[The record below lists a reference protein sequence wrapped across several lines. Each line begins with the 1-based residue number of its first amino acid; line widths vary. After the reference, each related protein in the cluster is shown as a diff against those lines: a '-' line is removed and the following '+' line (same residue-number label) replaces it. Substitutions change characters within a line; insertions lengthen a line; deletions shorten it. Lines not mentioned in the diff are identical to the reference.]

1 MIDSG
6 VMRIADGYG
15 RGRPVVS
22 FEFFPP
28 KTDAGFA
35 SLYRT
40 IAELKQLDPG
50 FVSVTW
56 GAGGSTRRQTIE
68 LVTRIQDE
76 LGITAMAHLTC
87 VGSSAAEIA
96 AILDHLV
103 EAGIENVLALGGD
116 PPRDAPDYR
125 PPPGG
130 FTYASELA
138 AFIRTRWSL
147 CIGGAC
153 YPETHPRAASPE
165 ADLDHLKQKVDAGV
179 EFLITQL
186 YFDNADYFR
195 FVDRARARGIGVP
208 IVPGIMPIVSE
219 ANIRRITTLS
229 GARIPPALDS
239 RLAAVGHDDA
249 QVMELGIEWSA
260 RQCRELLDR
269 GAPGLHFYTLNRSPA
284 TRRIHRSLFPA

>member
-1 MIDSG
+1 MIDWG
-6 VMRIADGYG
+6 LMRIADCYG
-15 RGRPVVS
+15 KGRPVVS

-28 KTDAGFA
+28 KTEAGFA

-87 VGSSAAEIA
+87 VGSSADEIAEIVDR
-96 AILDHLV
+96 LT
-103 EAGIENVLALGGD
+103 EAGVENVLVLGGD
-116 PPRDAPDYR
+116 TPRGEAAYR
-125 PPPGG
+125 PVPGG

-138 AFIRTRWSL
+138 AFIRSRSRL
-147 CIGGAC
+147 CLGGAC
-153 YPETHPRAASPE
+153 YPEKHPRASSPE
-165 ADLDHLKQKVDAGV
+165 ADLEHLKQKVDAGV

-186 YFDNADYFR
+186 FFDNQSYFR
-195 FVDRARARGIGVP
+195 FVERAHARGIRVP

-219 ANIRRITTLS
+219 ANIRHITALS
-229 GARIPPALDS
+229 GARIPPALDA
-239 RLAAVGHDDA
+239 RLAAVGQDDA
-249 QVMELGIEWSA
+249 QVMELGIEWA
-260 RQCRELLDR
+260 TRQCRELLDR
-269 GAPGLHFYTLNRSPA
+269 GVPGLHFYTLNRSPA

>member
-1 MIDSG
+1 
-6 VMRIADGYG
+6 MRIADCYG
-15 RGRPVVS
+15 RGHPVVS

-28 KTDAGFA
+28 KTQAGFA
-35 SLYRT
+35 TLYRT

-87 VGSSAAEIA
+87 VGSSAEEIA
-96 AILDHLV
+96 TILDRLV
-103 EAGIENVLALGGD
+103 AAGIDNVLALGGD
-116 PPRDAPDYR
+116 PPRDDPDYR
-125 PPPGG
+125 PAPGG

-138 AFIRTRWSL
+138 AFVRTRWSL

-153 YPETHPRAASPE
+153 YPETHPRATSPE
-165 ADLDHLKQKVDAGV
+165 ADLEHLKQKVDAGA
-179 EFLITQL
+179 EFLLTQL

-219 ANIRRITTLS
+219 ANIRRITVLS
-229 GARIPPALDS
+229 GARIPPELDA

-249 QVMELGIEWSA
+249 QVMELGIEWA
-260 RQCRELLDR
+260 TRQCRELLDR

>member
-1 MIDSG
+1 
-6 VMRIADGYG
+6 MRIADCYG
-15 RGRPVVS
+15 RGLPVVS

-35 SLYRT
+35 ALYRT

-87 VGSSAAEIA
+87 VGSSASEIA
-96 AILDHLV
+96 AILDRLV
-103 EAGIENVLALGGD
+103 AAGIENVLALGGD
-116 PPRDAPDYR
+116 PPQGDASYGPV
-125 PPPGG
+125 PGG
-130 FTYASELA
+130 FIYASELT
-138 AFIRTRWSL
+138 AFIRSRWSL

-153 YPETHPRAASPE
+153 YPETHPRSPSPE
-165 ADLDHLKQKVDAGV
+165 ADLENLARKVDAGA

-186 YFDNADYFR
+186 FFDNADYFR

-229 GARIPPALDS
+229 GARIPAPLDA

-249 QVMELGIEWSA
+249 QVMELGIEWA
-260 RQCRELLDR
+260 TRQCRELLDR